1 MSGVYMPMKH
11 PPTARE
17 QAEVWFARLLAPDCS
32 AEERA
37 AFERWRLA
45 RPANA
50 AAYVATERLW
60 QKLDGLEND
69 EVIGPL
75 AAEALQPEPMNDW
88 TAAVERRRP
97 QASAAPPRRRW
108 HLPAALAA
116 TLLVA
121 ALGLRFA
128 PQWWPQ
134 PEPQHYRT
142 AAEISHVTLAD
153 GSRMQMDVA
162 TQVDA
167 RLGRGARDLQ
177 LLQGRAIFEV
187 AHDATRPFVVRVGT
201 GQVTAL
207 GTRFQVDREGGQIAV
222 TLMEGK
228 VAVSQAGAKAGSA
241 DELLLAAGEQAVYS
255 PQKAQWS
262 SHKIDTGAATS
273 WAQGFHTFSATP
285 LAEAVRE
292 INRYSP
298 HKLRLADPSLSTL
311 ALSGNFKTG
320 DADAIASVLPE
331 VLPVQVARAG
341 DEIVLTRR

>member
-1 MSGVYMPMKH
+1 MSGVSTTMQ
-11 PPTARE
+11 PTPSARE
-17 QAEVWFARLLAPDCS
+17 QAEVWFARLLAADCS

-50 AAYVATERLW
+50 AAYAATERLW
-60 QKLDGLEND
+60 SKLDGLEDD

-75 AAEALQPEPMNDW
+75 AAQALQPEPMSDW
-88 TAAVERRRP
+88 MTAIEQRPQRPAPRRR
-97 QASAAPPRRRW
+97 SRW

-116 TLLVA
+116 GLLVA
-121 ALGLRFA
+121 VLGLRLV
-128 PQWWPQ
+128 PQWWSE

-142 AAEISHVTLAD
+142 AAVTDSITLAD
-153 GSRMQMDVA
+153 GSRVQLDVA
-162 TQVDA
+162 TQVDV
-167 RLGRGARDLQ
+167 RLGRRTRDVQ

-187 AHDATRPFVVRVGT
+187 AHDATRPFVVRVGE

-207 GTRFQVDREGGQIAV
+207 GTRFQVDRENGQIAV
-222 TLMEGK
+222 TLVEGR
-228 VAVSQAGAKAGSA
+228 VAVARTGTEAEDAG
-241 DELLLAAGEQAVYS
+241 EIHLAAGEQAVYS
-255 PQKAQWS
+255 PQTMRWS
-262 SHKIDTGAATS
+262 SHKTDAVAATS

-298 HKLRLADPSLSTL
+298 HKLRLADTSLGTL
-311 ALSGNFKTG
+311 PLSGNFKTG
-320 DADAIASVLPE
+320 DADAIASVLPA
-331 VLPVQVARAG
+331 VLPVQVAKTG